1 MEGIS
6 ATQATRAVRRLS
18 HDHPGI
24 REDNDDVA
32 LEPVPEVYVIDLL
45 DAREDLRAGELLI
58 ELARAHG
65 IDRRELQESI
75 DHGSFGR
82 LLRSKGLDV
91 GLGLVV
97 DDRL

>member
-1 MEGIS
+1 MEGVS
-6 ATQATRAVRRLS
+6 ATASTRAI
-18 HDHPGI
+18 HHPGHDPGT
-24 REDNDDVA
+24 RGSDDDVA
-32 LEPVPEVYVIDLL
+32 LAPVPEVFVIDLL

-65 IDRRELQESI
+65 IDPRELQESI

-91 GLGLVV
+91 ELGLVF
-97 DDRL
+97 DNRL